1 MEASFAPTVVA
12 GSVGNGQHLHVSL
25 RHEGVNLLDGGY
37 GRYGMSG
44 EGESF
49 LAGVLEAMPALTGIL
64 APSVGSHLRL
74 VPSRWAGAYQC
85 WGLENREAALR
96 LVTGSTGETDVA
108 ANAEIK
114 CIDGSANPYLVV
126 GALLTIGLAA
136 IDKGLTLPDELDG
149 DPALLDPAEL
159 ERRGV
164 RRLPETAEAS
174 LACLD
179 DSDLLKQA
187 MGDYLYDAFTAV
199 RRAEI
204 ELFAH
209 NTPDEVVAAT
219 RWRY

>member
-1 MEASFAPTVVA
+1 
-12 GSVGNGQHLHVSL
+12 
-25 RHEGVNLLDGGY
+25 
-37 GRYGMSG
+37 
-44 EGESF
+44 
-49 LAGVLEAMPALTGIL
+49 
-64 APSVGSHLRL
+64 

-114 CIDGSANPYLVV
+114 CIDGSANPYVVV

-159 ERRGV
+159 ARRGV
-164 RRLPETAEAS
+164 RRLPETAEES
-174 LACLD
+174 LGHLG

>member
-1 MEASFAPTVVA
+1 VVA
-12 GSVGNGQHLHVSL
+12 GQVGNGQHLHLSL
-25 RHEGVNLLDGGY
+25 RHEGVNLLDGSY
-37 GRYGMSG
+37 GRYGMTG

-64 APSVGSHLRL
+64 APSAGSHLRL

-85 WGLENREAALR
+85 WGRENREAALR
-96 LVTGSTGETDVA
+96 LVTGSTGETSVA

-114 CIDGSANPYLVV
+114 CLDGSANPYLAV
-126 GALLTIGLAA
+126 GAVLTVGLAA
-136 IDKGLTLPDELDG
+136 VDKGLTLPDEVNG
-149 DPALLDPAEL
+149 DPAALDAADL
-159 ERRGV
+159 TRLGV

-174 LACLD
+174 LEALD
-179 DSDLLKQA
+179 DSDLLKNA

-204 ELFAH
+204 ELYAH
-209 NTPDEVVAAT
+209 SSPEEIVAAT